1 MNSGMEQLPKDGRT
15 VKGFWK
21 KVSDKILY
29 KILYKI
35 TGKLTGELSEE
46 TKANV
51 KRKARAMTRKWHRM
65 IGTKHMCIG
74 ALFFGLTAGCISY
87 SGILEVADQ
96 MFSDMIYQSIA
107 TKNSN
112 SQIRIIAVDEKTVGK
127 YGKYEDW
134 SREMTVRLLNRLNKS
149 EDKKP
154 AVIGLDLDYS
164 EKKDSAGDQSLVK
177 ACTDYKNLCF
187 SASVVTAEPVI
198 NLDQINGY
206 GAYSANKL
214 LETNEQLVTVIEQP
228 FDDLLDQATI
238 GIINNTRNS
247 DDGFVRNAF
256 SSVRISGW
264 KVDSFTTAIY
274 KKFMDYKGRE
284 YRLPKLDEDMS
295 FQFTFSKRSH
305 EYTVYSFCDV
315 IEGKI
320 APEAFAGCMVL
331 VGSFLNDQTFHAP
344 NQRGTS
350 MHEMD
355 MQANLLEALL
365 EQRTGQE
372 ASKKF
377 MAVFYAFFMAL
388 LFIATSYSSVRL
400 TVMIVV
406 CVGVVQFMACWI
418 VTLFGY
424 YVNILVPLI
433 MAVLIAVYNLIVRYI
448 IAVQNQYA
456 MEDVFKKYIDES
468 VVSELVKDGRV
479 QARIGVVR
487 KDVAVLFVDI
497 RGFTSLSEVL
507 PPEQIV
513 DILNAYLEL
522 VAQAVAKYRGTLD
535 KFIGDAAMA
544 VFNSPFDLE
553 DYEFKAV
560 CAALDLRAS
569 AFALNEKCKQEY
581 GMQLAIG
588 IGIQCGEAVIGNIGC
603 ERRMDYTAIGDTVN
617 TASRLEGAAA
627 PGQILISME
636 MEQRL
641 RGRIQTNFAGEY
653 TFKGKKCAVSVYAVE
668 GIASAADSQSAC
680 REL

>member
-1 MNSGMEQLPKDGRT
+1 
-15 VKGFWK
+15 
-21 KVSDKILY
+21 
-29 KILYKI
+29 
-35 TGKLTGELSEE
+35 
-46 TKANV
+46 
-51 KRKARAMTRKWHRM
+51 
-65 IGTKHMCIG
+65 
-74 ALFFGLTAGCISY
+74 
-87 SGILEVADQ
+87 
-96 MFSDMIYQSIA
+96 
-107 TKNSN
+107 
-112 SQIRIIAVDEKTVGK
+112 
-127 YGKYEDW
+127 
-134 SREMTVRLLNRLNKS
+134 
-149 EDKKP
+149 
-154 AVIGLDLDYS
+154 
-164 EKKDSAGDQSLVK
+164 
-177 ACTDYKNLCF
+177 
-187 SASVVTAEPVI
+187 
-198 NLDQINGY
+198 
-206 GAYSANKL
+206 
-214 LETNEQLVTVIEQP
+214 
-228 FDDLLDQATI
+228 
-238 GIINNTRNS
+238 
-247 DDGFVRNAF
+247 
-256 SSVRISGW
+256 
-264 KVDSFTTAIY
+264 
-274 KKFMDYKGRE
+274 
-284 YRLPKLDEDMS
+284 
-295 FQFTFSKRSH
+295 
-305 EYTVYSFCDV
+305 
-315 IEGKI
+315 
-320 APEAFAGCMVL
+320 
-331 VGSFLNDQTFHAP
+331 
-344 NQRGTS
+344 
-350 MHEMD
+350 
-355 MQANLLEALL
+355 
-365 EQRTGQE
+365 
-372 ASKKF
+372 
-377 MAVFYAFFMAL
+377 
-388 LFIATSYSSVRL
+388 
-400 TVMIVV
+400 
-406 CVGVVQFMACWI
+406 
-418 VTLFGY
+418 
-424 YVNILVPLI
+424 